1 MRCLDR
7 VNVRALLV
15 VVGLMAAAI
24 ALWDGD
30 KLRRGITDESPGRVR
45 VGEVVHQQAELARVL
60 EEIRRIDAD
69 IDRLRTRLG
78 ELEHTYSQPRL

>member
-1 MRCLDR
+1 
-7 VNVRALLV
+7 
-15 VVGLMAAAI
+15 
-24 ALWDGD
+24 
-30 KLRRGITDESPGRVR
+30 VR